1 MSDDETAPGD
11 ELAEDDSEQPSPEEL
26 EADRVGHGQVG
37 IEEFVAS
44 NVVLHEWDDLEGG
57 D

>member
-11 ELAEDDSEQPSPEEL
+11 ELAEDDTEQPTPEEL

-37 IEEFVAS
+37 IEEFLAS
-44 NVVLHEWDDLEGG
+44 DPDLDDEDDLEG
-57 D
+57 DD